1 MGIKTKLKFRHP
13 DLRARQSGRM
23 GVRVKWLARIMIAAV
38 ACGFIVYGTFR
49 GEVEIVLNKAVNICL
64 ECIGLG

>member
-1 MGIKTKLKFRHP
+1 MGIKT
-13 DLRARQSGRM
+13 
-23 GVRVKWLARIMIAAV
+23 KWLARIMIAAV

>member
-1 MGIKTKLKFRHP
+1 MGCRTKHI
-13 DLRARQSGRM
+13 
-23 GVRVKWLARIMIAAV
+23 VRIAIAAA
-38 ACGFIVYGTFR
+38 ACAFIVYGVVR

>member
-1 MGIKTKLKFRHP
+1 MGSRSKCF
-13 DLRARQSGRM
+13 
-23 GVRVKWLARIMIAAV
+23 ARIIIAGI
-38 ACGFIVYGTFR
+38 ACGFIVYGTAR